1 MATIDRY
8 KVQVDTAAAQKSV
21 IGLKGAL
28 GALAGVFAAIKVGQ
42 TLKEI
47 VNITAAFQ
55 DLRSS
60 LKSVAGSAEGG
71 NQAFAAIQELSTKT
85 QFGVEELTKTYIKL
99 GAAGI
104 KPTERLMRVF
114 TDAAAITTDQLG
126 SLEAITDLFARTTSG
141 GLGLEDLKRLADRGV
156 PAFDILEKKLG
167 LSRLEVSK
175 FGKTAEGARAITTA
189 LAEGIEERFGGA
201 TADRL
206 KNLSTQMSNFK
217 IALRNSADTM
227 GSAMGPAIGMVLG
240 DLEKLITGNK
250 NFADQLGAGIGR
262 AIVATSATVQYLS
275 MTITALGERIVE
287 IVATP
292 FRVLGEALDWV
303 ANKFGYTGS
312 ASEGFA
318 QTIADALGYVANE
331 AKGWEFSKFVGEKLD
346 EYDRQL
352 AKVRASTANFSGT
365 LDDVNTKGM
374 KDALSQTSEELKK
387 MAELMKV
394 VSPEELK
401 KALEGTDTAIRDIV
415 KSTEKMRFNM
425 ETANMDPLQKQIKTI
440 ERDLKTKLIDQI
452 EELKKALTPENATL
466 IEGAIKK
473 ITDATNT
480 AIEEQTRLAKANDEA
495 QKTFIFGWEDAFRTY
510 VDEATNA
517 ANKARRIFEITTRGM
532 EDAIVNFAKTG
543 KFSFRDFINTVME
556 ELLRSNIRELI
567 AVVFGGKKSSGSIFS
582 KIGNIFGGMFAN
594 GGFLPAG
601 KIGIAGEAGPE
612 LINGPANIT
621 PMGAMGNI
629 TYNINAVDAFSFRQ
643 LLATEPEFLFAITEQ
658 GRRSLP
664 QTRR

>member
-1 MATIDRY
+1 MATVDRY
-8 KVQVDTAAAQKSV
+8 KIQVDTKGAQQSV

-28 GALAGVFAAIKVGQ
+28 GALTAVFAAIKIGGA
-42 TLKEI
+42 LKEI

-104 KPTERLMRVF
+104 KPTERLLRVF

-167 LSRLEVSK
+167 LSRLAVSK
-175 FGKTAEGARAITTA
+175 FGQSAEGARAITTA

-227 GSAMGPAIGMVLG
+227 GSAMGPAIGMVLE

-250 NFADQLGAGIGR
+250 NFADQLGAGMGR
-262 AIVATSATVQYLS
+262 AIVATSATVQYLA
-275 MTITALGERIVE
+275 MTLTALGERIVE
-287 IVATP
+287 IVSTP

-318 QTIADALGYVANE
+318 QTIADALGYVATE

-352 AKVRASTANFSGT
+352 EKVRAATAKFSGT

-374 KDALSQTSEELKK
+374 KDALSQTSAELKK
-387 MAELMKV
+387 IAETMKV

-401 KALEGTDTAIRDIV
+401 KALEGTDKAIRDIV
-415 KSTEKMRFNM
+415 KSTEKMRFDM

-452 EELKKALTPENATL
+452 EE
-466 IEGAIKK
+466 I
-473 ITDATNT
+473 
-480 AIEEQTRLAKANDEA
+480 RLAKANDEA

-510 VDEATNA
+510 ADEATNA

-532 EDAIVNFAKTG
+532 EDSIINFAKTG
-543 KFSFRDFINTVME
+543 KFEFRSFVNMILE

-567 AVVFGGKKSSGSIFS
+567 AQIFGGTKGKSGGGIMSTIGKVFGGF
-582 KIGNIFGGMFAN
+582 FAN
-594 GGFLPAG
+594 GGTLGAG
-601 KIGIAGEAGPE
+601 QFGIAGENGPE
-612 LINGPANIT
+612 LISGPAQIT
-621 PMGAMGNI
+621 PMGGGAI
-629 TYNINAVDAFSFRQ
+629 TYNINAVDAWSFKE
-643 LLATEPEFLFAITEQ
+643 LLAREPEFLYAVSEQ
-658 GRRSLP
+658 GRRSIP
-664 QTRR
+664 STRR